1 MQLDKHTKHKTRPK
15 LLTILLSL
23 ILTISMITP
32 IFTSQPLQ
40 VQAEDGGDMG
50 AEDGGGGTG
59 VYDGGPMSSRTGWIF
74 YCIDLSN
81 NQVTPTVAT
90 TSSGPIVDKNGNSL
104 PSSNISLT
112 SRYGVSASGYSTT
125 DCDWGPPHTE
135 GGEGRGDEVKDFML
149 SSGEGGQ
156 KKAYNLI
163 NRAFGQSYA
172 EQWNNREVYLVF
184 EPFYWYNAL
193 AGSGKQIGWYCMTS
207 YKWGAFH
214 KAIGCPETGM
224 SYFKRYTNKV
234 WPTCVKLDGS
244 AETAA
249 LGYSPVSGAQT
260 NTAMATKN
268 VGAGIGIVWNDD
280 NDAQTTCDESQNG
293 TPSRPEDE
301 STGVYKIVK
310 SYRIRNLDT
319 NVLTDKGTYIKPDS
333 SPKISIEDESE
344 YKLIAWKT
352 STTYKSDISSIKWES
367 TVPAVHKQSGT
378 TPTTIEM
385 KAPETTLYLLLEKP
399 ENEST
404 PVTGQ
409 ADFVMSQST
418 ITRKIKLSYPDN
430 NGITIMKDTLFKW
443 VRPAHKSSCS
453 GHSYADGK
461 DSEGNTKYSTAYCSY
476 GKFSD
481 NSVRFS
487 LKSSEKSNY
496 PDIVA
501 TKSGWENVTTT
512 GLKEPLAK
520 QAALMY
526 NLLRKVDRTR
536 SSDLPSVNL
545 IFQKK

>member
-1 MQLDKHTKHKTRPK
+1 MVFKHNIGNKAKPK
-15 LLTILLSL
+15 LLMF
-23 ILTISMITP
+23 ILTIILCLSMIMP
-32 IFTSQPLQ
+32 MIYQPLQ
-40 VQAEDGGDMG
+40 VQAADGDMG
-50 AEDGGGGTG
+50 AEDSGPASGT
-59 VYDGGPMSSRTGWIF
+59 YDGGPMSSRTGWLF

-81 NQVTPTVAT
+81 NQVTPTVAC
-90 TSSGPIVDKNGNSL
+90 TSSGGIVDKNGKKL
-104 PSSNISLT
+104 PSRNIDLT
-112 SRYGVSASGYSTT
+112 SRYGVAASGWQIG
-125 DCDWGPPHTE
+125 CKWGPPHTE
-135 GGEGRGDEVKDFML
+135 GGAGRGGEVKDHML
-149 SSGEGGQ
+149 SDEGGH
-156 KKAYNLI
+156 KRAYNLI
-163 NRAFGQSYA
+163 ERAFGQSYA

-224 SYFKRYTNKV
+224 SYFKKYTNKV

-319 NVLTDKGTYIKPDS
+319 NVLTDKGTYVKPDS

-385 KAPETTLYLLLEKP
+385 KAPETTLYL
-399 ENEST
+399 
-404 PVTGQ
+404 
-409 ADFVMSQST
+409 
-418 ITRKIKLSYPDN
+418 
-430 NGITIMKDTLFKW
+430 
-443 VRPAHKSSCS
+443 
-453 GHSYADGK
+453 
-461 DSEGNTKYSTAYCSY
+461 
-476 GKFSD
+476 
-481 NSVRFS
+481 
-487 LKSSEKSNY
+487 
-496 PDIVA
+496 
-501 TKSGWENVTTT
+501 SGWENVTTT

-536 SSDLPSVNL
+536 CSDLPSV
-545 IFQKK
+545 